1 MDKFKEIRPI
11 ALGLAIKNNK
21 LLVSE
26 GFDKVKNETFYRCL
40 GGGIEFLEKSE
51 EALKREFLEEIN
63 VDITVKNFLGIS
75 ENIFTYQGKKAHEL
89 ILFYSIEISDENYQ
103 EEYKVIDDHGETI
116 AKWIDI
122 DEFKNKNKILYPKE
136 VFKEWKRLLDKDGR
150 VVYFDANWYLHLF
163 DENQNKKVKE
173 DMKNMEI
180 LFNNNLENKEVFA
193 HGNVSSEELMALE
206 EIARQLVLS
215 KEVRP
220 AWDIKALKECG
231 YDIIKVDENMGRYVW
246 DEKQKLEN
254 KSRPLFMIV
263 AK

>member
-11 ALGLAIKNNK
+11 ALGLAIKDNK

-63 VDITVKNFLGIS
+63 VDIVVKDFLGIS
-75 ENIFTYQGKKAHEL
+75 ENIFTYQGKNAHEL

-122 DEFKNKNKILYPKE
+122 NEFKNKNKILYPEE
-136 VFKEWKRLLDKDGR
+136 VFK
-150 VVYFDANWYLHLF
+150 Y
-163 DENQNKKVKE
+163 
-173 DMKNMEI
+173 I
-180 LFNNNLENKEVFA
+180 
-193 HGNVSSEELMALE
+193 
-206 EIARQLVLS
+206 
-215 KEVRP
+215 
-220 AWDIKALKECG
+220 
-231 YDIIKVDENMGRYVW
+231 
-246 DEKQKLEN
+246 
-254 KSRPLFMIV
+254 
-263 AK
+263 

>member
-40 GGGIEFLEKSE
+40 GGGIEFLEESK

-63 VDITVKNFLGIS
+63 VDITVKDFLGIS

-122 DEFKNKNKILYPKE
+122 NEFKNKNKILYPEE
-136 VFKEWKRLLDKDGR
+136 VFKC
-150 VVYFDANWYLHLF
+150 
-163 DENQNKKVKE
+163 
-173 DMKNMEI
+173 I
-180 LFNNNLENKEVFA
+180 
-193 HGNVSSEELMALE
+193 
-206 EIARQLVLS
+206 
-215 KEVRP
+215 
-220 AWDIKALKECG
+220 
-231 YDIIKVDENMGRYVW
+231 
-246 DEKQKLEN
+246 
-254 KSRPLFMIV
+254 
-263 AK
+263 

>member
-11 ALGLAIKNNK
+11 ALGLAINNNK

-136 VFKEWKRLLDKDGR
+136 VFK
-150 VVYFDANWYLHLF
+150 Y
-163 DENQNKKVKE
+163 
-173 DMKNMEI
+173 I
-180 LFNNNLENKEVFA
+180 
-193 HGNVSSEELMALE
+193 
-206 EIARQLVLS
+206 
-215 KEVRP
+215 
-220 AWDIKALKECG
+220 
-231 YDIIKVDENMGRYVW
+231 
-246 DEKQKLEN
+246 
-254 KSRPLFMIV
+254 
-263 AK
+263 

>member
-63 VDITVKNFLGIS
+63 IDITVKDFLGIS

-89 ILFYSIEISDENYQ
+89 ILFYSIDISDENYK

-122 DEFKNKNKILYPKE
+122 EEFKNKNKILYPEE
-136 VFKEWKRLLDKDGR
+136 VFK
-150 VVYFDANWYLHLF
+150 Y
-163 DENQNKKVKE
+163 
-173 DMKNMEI
+173 I
-180 LFNNNLENKEVFA
+180 
-193 HGNVSSEELMALE
+193 
-206 EIARQLVLS
+206 
-215 KEVRP
+215 
-220 AWDIKALKECG
+220 
-231 YDIIKVDENMGRYVW
+231 
-246 DEKQKLEN
+246 
-254 KSRPLFMIV
+254 
-263 AK
+263 